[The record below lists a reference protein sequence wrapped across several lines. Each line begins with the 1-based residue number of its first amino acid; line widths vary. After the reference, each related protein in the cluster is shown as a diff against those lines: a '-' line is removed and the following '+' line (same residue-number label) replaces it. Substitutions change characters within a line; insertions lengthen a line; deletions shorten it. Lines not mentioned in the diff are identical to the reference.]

1 MGILEETA
9 VKAKDAFD
17 VVAKKTGEVW
27 SAQKV

>member
-17 VVAKKTGEVW
+17 VVAKKVDTVGLLIGE
-27 SAQKV
+27 